1 MSGSVALSGSDGL
14 TLADVDLDGHSDI
27 VSVHEWDTQSG
38 DLAEG
43 QIRIAFGSTNPDKW
57 ELATLAAGT
66 EAAAAEDAA
75 IGDINGDGYPD
86 IVAACELAHLIYLQN
101 PGKSARTAR
110 WARII
115 PPVVSGRGSFIR
127 VFLADFNKD
136 GRLEIV
142 TANKG
147 AQNQPRPFS
156 VFEITGDPLKA
167 SSWKEHELG
176 RVDIPINAQPIDL
189 DGDGDLDVLAGS
201 RGERRIVWFENKS
214 AGTLAFTE
222 HRIEIAAT
230 PPAVVTGF
238 NLDFADLSG
247 DGRLDV
253 VLQEG
258 STNVVWLEQPAGASM
273 PWKLHRIGTI
283 GPDEVVGFALADID
297 RDGDRDVMVGSSAV
311 GPETR
316 TARSLSPIGSAVLPG
331 SSNVAGPIRGF
342 DTTSHV
348 ANAACSTSSFH
359 STSTATAMSTSLRHA
374 GTACPTTAFSGSNR
388 SARETPFQLSKQH
401 ARKTVRKS
409 VFQTEQRAQNE
420 ADDWMR
426 IGLIGDYNPAV
437 KAHQAIPRALTLASE
452 SAEWEWLQRAVELDG
467 HPFFV
472 ATLFQPAARS
482 DQ

>member
-1 MSGSVALSGSDGL
+1 MRPLVLPGIVAVLALAGCGSSSDSPSSSATVAPDHTVPVASLNTQARSAGGEYISWREHIIDGDVGGSVALSGSDGL
-14 TLADVDLDGHSDI
+14 AMADVDLDGHSDI

-75 IGDINGDGYPD
+75 IGDLNGDGYPD

-127 VFLADFNKD
+127 VFFADFNKD

-176 RVDIPINAQPIDL
+176 RVDIPINSQPIDL

-230 PPAVVTGF
+230 PAAVVTGF

-297 RDGDRDVMVGSSAV
+297 RDGDRDVMVGSYSRGPRDKDGTVAV
-311 GPETR
+311 TDRLGRLAWFEQRGGPDTWVRHDISRRKRGMFDKFLSLDIDGDGDVDFASTR
-316 TARSLSPIGSAVLPG
+316 GNSVPYDGVFWLEQVRTREPIPAFTA
-331 SSNVAGPIRGF
+331 
-342 DTTSHV
+342 
-348 ANAACSTSSFH
+348 
-359 STSTATAMSTSLRHA
+359 
-374 GTACPTTAFSGSNR
+374 
-388 SARETPFQLSKQH
+388 
-401 ARKTVRKS
+401 ARKEDSEEVRLPDGTKG
-409 VFQTEQRAQNE
+409 TE
-420 ADDWMR
+420 
-426 IGLIGDYNPAV
+426 
-437 KAHQAIPRALTLASE
+437 
-452 SAEWEWLQRAVELDG
+452 
-467 HPFFV
+467 
-472 ATLFQPAARS
+472 
-482 DQ
+482 